1 MSACRALPLLA
12 LLLAAAPA
20 PAQEPPNRDY
30 QPPVQGQA
38 LFDPRPAKRAAAEA
52 EAARRKA
59 EEAERVRG
67 LQVDNPL
74 NTPPPPATP
83 EAAPVTAPIPT
94 PAASDDALPV
104 AEGYVPD
111 AAAAAGYTPPPPPP
125 AVVAPVRSP
134 VEQPR
139 PYGYLVGDTLVQ
151 RVQLAVDGRPV
162 ELVELPRRDRY
173 GVWIVRRG
181 AAIETRADGSRW
193 LAMEYQI
200 VNASKDV
207 DVISLPKLSLRT
219 TTPEVFIEVP
229 DWPITVGA
237 ITASLVRNQGGLVP
251 LQPDRP
257 APSVDPAPIRHRL
270 LQVLV
275 ALGITLALWLA
286 GWRWREWQA
295 SRRLPFGR
303 AQAEL
308 RRLDEQSDAAWRCLH
323 QAFDTAAGR
332 VIQPASL
339 GALFAARP
347 ELEAERGAIERFYAE
362 SAARFFGGQ
371 PQAGIAP
378 RALCARLRAIERAH
392 ER

>member
-1 MSACRALPLLA
+1 VSRRAIG
-12 LLLAAAPA
+12 LLLAVLAAA
-20 PAQEPPNRDY
+20 AQAQEPPNRDY
-30 QPPVQGQA
+30 TPPFKGEAV
-38 LFDPRPAKRAAAEA
+38 FDPRPAKRAAAEA
-52 EAARRKA
+52 EAARLRA
-59 EEAERVRG
+59 EEEARIKA

-74 NTPPPPATP
+74 NAPPPPAAP
-83 EAAPVTAPIPT
+83 AAAPAPTPA
-94 PAASDDALPV
+94 PAASDDAMPV
-104 AEGYVPD
+104 AEGY
-111 AAAAAGYTPPPPPP
+111 AADGAVAEGYVPPPPPP
-125 AVVAPVRSP
+125 AVVVPVRSP

-151 RVQLAVDGRPV
+151 RVRLSVDGRPV
-162 ELVELPRRDRY
+162 ELVELPRRDRH

-181 AAIETRADGSRW
+181 SSLETRADGTRW

-237 ITASLVRNQGGLVP
+237 ITASLVRNQGGLMQ
-251 LQPDRP
+251 LQADRP
-257 APSVDPAPIRHRL
+257 VPTVALAPIRHRL
-270 LQVLV
+270 MQVLT
-275 ALGITLALWLA
+275 ALGATLLLWF
-286 GWRWREWQA
+286 GWWRWREWQA

-308 RRLDEQSDAAWRCLH
+308 RGLDAESDAAWRCLH
-323 QAFDTAAGR
+323 QAFDAAAGR

-347 ELEAERGAIERFYAE
+347 ELEAERAAIERFYAA

-371 PQAGIAP
+371 PQGDSRLA
-378 RALCARLRAIERAH
+378 ALCARLRKLERGH